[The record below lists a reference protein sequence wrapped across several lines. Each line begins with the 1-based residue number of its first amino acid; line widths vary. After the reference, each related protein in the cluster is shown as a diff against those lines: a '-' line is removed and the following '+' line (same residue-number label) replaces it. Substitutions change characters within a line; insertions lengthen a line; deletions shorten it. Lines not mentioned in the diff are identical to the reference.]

1 VPICF
6 SVVSFIHLFFR
17 AFATQLPHIIR
28 YECSVNSISKMRTAG
43 LSLLTGLTALHAF
56 TVNGDIFCN
65 TEAPTTES
73 PAVSIPG
80 LQNRLPNTIS
90 ALCHTPSEKL
100 GTVSEHLDDLILQ
113 IHRGKVVQ
121 DAKECQAAFAAIISE
136 CIETGVASGD
146 RSGEDKGITYVVLSG
161 SPDDHP
167 SNSKRVP
174 ALANGPKAVSSKPKP
189 AAGNL
194 GTAKPAGGKPVS
206 GKPVANK
213 PPKTPS
219 PPVNPKGTPKQT
231 KIKIGPTKDCKQL
244 ALAMQKPSKGS
255 RIVHNLKEARG
266 GFVGS
271 RVDINSRGEISKR
284 VDDGDDWYEPSR
296 LDIEINHEGAP
307 KVGSACG
314 IKFNAL
320 YYPKA
325 ASMVCT
331 THWDNEDCCMQ
342 LQSCYTNTN
351 FEKTQPP
358 NAPYYSIDT
367 PDGFCENIRF
377 QKSETAV
384 LGEGKYHIEHI
395 LEWQTVAKFFD
406 WMDRKMTAGKKT
418 YTNPDP
424 SQQSKGELSFCRYWV
439 EQWKGSYPSKITI
452 NGKTMEPL
460 DHMARA
466 YPGVDNREEEFVWL
480 QASMNTPAKS
490 NVSIV
495 CLEKD
500 FLVHNLTFS

>member
-1 VPICF
+1 
-6 SVVSFIHLFFR
+6 
-17 AFATQLPHIIR
+17 
-28 YECSVNSISKMRTAG
+28 MRTAG
-43 LSLLTGLTALHAF
+43 LSLLTGLTALHAL
-56 TVNGDIFCN
+56 TVNGDVFCN
-65 TEAPTTES
+65 TEAPMTEP

-80 LQNRLPNTIS
+80 LQDRLPNTIS
-90 ALCHTPSEKL
+90 ALCHTSSEKL
-100 GTVSEHLDDLILQ
+100 GTVSEHLDGLILQ
-113 IHRGKVVQ
+113 IHRGEVDQ

-136 CIETGVASGD
+136 CIETGVASGG
-146 RSGEDKGITYVVLSG
+146 RSGEDKGITYFVLPG
-161 SPDDHP
+161 SPYDHP
-167 SNSKRVP
+167 SNSKRARAP
-174 ALANGPKAVSSKPKP
+174 ANGPKAVSSKPKP
-189 AAGNL
+189 ATGNS
-194 GTAKPAGGKPVS
+194 GTAKPAGGKPVA

-213 PPKTPS
+213 PPTKPIE
-219 PPVNPKGTPKQT
+219 TPKQK

-255 RIVHNLKEARG
+255 RTVRNLQEARG
-266 GFVGS
+266 SFVGS
-271 RVDINSRGEISKR
+271 RVDISSRGEISKR
-284 VDDGDDWYEPSR
+284 VDDGDDWYEPSNF
-296 LDIEINHEGAP
+296 DIEINHQGAP

-314 IKFNAL
+314 IRFDAL
-320 YYPKA
+320 HYPKA

-331 THWDNEDCCMQ
+331 IHWDNEDCCMQ
-342 LQSCYTNTN
+342 LQSCYTNTDS
-351 FEKTQPP
+351 EKTQPP

-367 PDGFCENIRF
+367 PDGFCENIKF
-377 QKSETAV
+377 QESKTAV
-384 LGEGKYHIEHI
+384 LGAQKYHIEHI

-406 WMDRKMTAGKKT
+406 WMDRKMTGEKKT

-480 QASMNTPAKS
+480 QSSMNTPAKS
-490 NVSIV
+490 NVSMI

-500 FLVHNLTFS
+500 FLAHNLTLS